1 MLVLVPARAE
11 WVRARGVGSGLGGC
25 GSGAGTGLGRTSGP
39 PSVGPGSIGM
49 NASSEGRVTPY
60 FYSPAASGVKIVIC
74 APPPPGE
81 EEFGR
86 NAPKRLIV
94 SQSCAEDIFGPK
106 ARMLAQCNN
115 WWAVQDSN
123 LRPPACKAGALTS

>member
-1 MLVLVPARAE
+1 
-11 WVRARGVGSGLGGC
+11 
-25 GSGAGTGLGRTSGP
+25 
-39 PSVGPGSIGM
+39 M

-106 ARMLAQCNN
+106 AKDAGSLQQLVGSAG
-115 WWAVQDSN
+115 
-123 LRPPACKAGALTS
+123 LEPATSCL

>member
-1 MLVLVPARAE
+1 
-11 WVRARGVGSGLGGC
+11 
-25 GSGAGTGLGRTSGP
+25 
-39 PSVGPGSIGM
+39 M

-123 LRPPACKAGALTS
+123 LRPPACKYCSHEESNTYAESYELRLSATDVAPDNGFRECRRNG